1 MNKLTKMMRRDPVR
15 VSQYYRSW
23 VDALLPDDIDSID
36 ANYVEIQTDNGV
48 TSVACKMYE
57 TDART
62 IKEVTNPDGIAS
74 IVTFCIH
81 LRTSKQQR
89 VILDYL
95 KDRDVESVYTIQSRS
110 LTSLNP
116 NEKQLRDWLERG
128 TVRCTAHR
136 DRIVNVPISAAK

>member
-1 MNKLTKMMRRDPVR
+1 MRRDPVR

-36 ANYVEIQTDNGV
+36 ANYVELQTDNGV
-48 TSVACKMYE
+48 TSVVCKMYE

-62 IKEVTNPDGIAS
+62 IKEVTNPDGITS
-74 IVTFCIH
+74 IVTFCIN

-128 TVRCTAHR
+128 TVRCTARR